1 MNCKNC
7 EQEIY
12 FNGDNLTWYHIG
24 VRYRYW
30 LCKNYKIGSI
40 IFAEPKIDK
49 AKETEIKTKSFKK
62 MLKVFGKYDIYETED
77 GLNITGYSH
86 SPNTMVDI
94 SKDIIQVNGLQYTC
108 QKKKGS
114 GGPYTMCVEDFYKT
128 EFTPSKAVHCIS
140 CRYNYDTQGTR
151 CGTEFVPYYKDN
163 ICQDYKKINPKC
175 SICNHSS
182 TGAMFIIGDGE
193 VAYACREHEGLFS
206 RL

>member
-128 EFTPSKAVHCIS
+128 EFRPC
-140 CRYNYDTQGTR
+140 
-151 CGTEFVPYYKDN
+151 YKDN